1 VTTGVEITRE
11 RMVRMLMLNIEQAR
25 DMVGD
30 GGVGHVFHTVDHTLF
45 IVEGDDGELRLGSPL
60 SAKIVKSCRSAEVL
74 RRYWNSRLTQDQIEA
89 GCGIVCSL
97 RGDALAAYI
106 EKQEMLIGVLT
117 TTHAVDGEV
126 AIRAM

>member
-1 VTTGVEITRE
+1 MRATAPTTAVAGTGRTSSAISATAS
-11 RMVRMLMLNIEQAR
+11 RMNSSSLA
-25 DMVGD
+25 
-30 GGVGHVFHTVDHTLF
+30 
-45 IVEGDDGELRLGSPL
+45 
-60 SAKIVKSCRSAEVL
+60 VKSCRSAEVL